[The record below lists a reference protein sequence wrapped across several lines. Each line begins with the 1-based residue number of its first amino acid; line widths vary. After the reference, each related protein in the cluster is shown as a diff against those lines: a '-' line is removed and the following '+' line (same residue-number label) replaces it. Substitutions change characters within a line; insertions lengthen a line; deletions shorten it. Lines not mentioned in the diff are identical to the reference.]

1 MTALLE
7 DSVGRKYMFNN
18 LMNIRNIVRE
28 GGEREPHEALEVLT
42 VSCRGVEPRE
52 FKHQKIE
59 QLNVFI
65 LVY

>member
-1 MTALLE
+1 MTTLLE

-18 LMNIRNIVRE
+18 LMNIRNIV
-28 GGEREPHEALEVLT
+28 GKCGEREPHEALEVLA